1 MNSVKKSEDLSDKIK
16 VALDKAIQKP
26 IAEEKARG
34 GYLVISDK
42 KVALKKCL
50 PKIYNRQIKSSIF
63 VRLLL
68 LSVLNWG

>member
-42 KVALKKCL
+42 KVA
-50 PKIYNRQIKSSIF
+50 
-63 VRLLL
+63 
-68 LSVLNWG
+68 